1 MRRLSGFSLM
11 EMMVVLLITAIVA
24 AASAPMINKKL
35 IQNQAENTS
44 PWTYISGTNNSIAF
58 NLKESKQQAVTIGTA
73 KSTTL
78 KDSNNNSYYPKLN
91 IKSDGFNSPHITLTD
106 DNNNNLSMYTNNGSI
121 ILNSKPIT
129 AANSVIIGYGSYPKT
144 ENSFSN
150 SVAIG
155 FNTRYSLNSI
165 AIGFGA
171 QANADN
177 SIAIGKEVIVNIPN
191 RIQIGDAN
199 STVYIPGNL
208 IVDKNTVLT
217 TSSAHRTYV
226 QAYGDGINDP
236 VGIKIDGTRNL
247 FMIDTPYSSS
257 DRRLKNVGKA
267 FTGGLEE
274 IKKLET
280 YNYTFKKDKTKTPR
294 VGVMAQ
300 DLEKIFP
307 NAVFKGEDGFLRIR
321 TEDIF
326 YALVNSIKELD
337 KKLTSDSERITQ
349 LEKENKELQ
358 KLVNKLEKRLES
370 LEKKNK

>member
-78 KDSNNNSYYPKLN
+78 KDSNNNFYYPKLN
-91 IKSDGFNSPHITLTD
+91 IKSDGFNSPHITLTEK
-106 DNNNNLSMYTNNGSI
+106 DNNLLMYTNNGSI
-121 ILNSKPIT
+121 ILNSKPMT
-129 AANSVIIGYGSYPKT
+129 AANSVIIGFKSYPKT
-144 ENSFSN
+144 ENSFSD

-155 FNTRYSLNSI
+155 FNTRYSTNSI
-165 AIGFGA
+165 AIGSGA

-177 SIAIGKEVIVNIPN
+177 SIAIGKGVTVNIKN

-208 IVDKNTVLT
+208 IVDRNTVLT
-217 TSSAHRTYV
+217 TSSKYRTYV
-226 QAYGDGINDP
+226 QAYGDGIEDP
-236 VGIKIDGTRNL
+236 VGIQIDGGRDL
-247 FMIDTPYSSS
+247 FMVGERYSSS

-321 TEDIF
+321 TEDMF
-326 YALVNSIKELD
+326 YALVNSVKELD